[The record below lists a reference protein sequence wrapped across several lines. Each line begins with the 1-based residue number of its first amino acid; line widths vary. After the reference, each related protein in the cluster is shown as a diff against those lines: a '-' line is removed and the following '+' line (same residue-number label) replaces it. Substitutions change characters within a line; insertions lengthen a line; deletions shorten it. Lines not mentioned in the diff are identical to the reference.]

1 MITWLT
7 VYSQCQIFHALAVL
21 IWCYFQNKAQID
33 TMEIVHF
40 ASKNVTIYPQIT
52 VQITQFLN
60 ARIEREL
67 LSENHDDFG
76 EK

>member
-1 MITWLT
+1 MI
-7 VYSQCQIFHALAVL
+7 HALAVL

>member
-7 VYSQCQIFHALAVL
+7 VYSQCQIIHALAVL

-52 VQITQFLN
+52 VQITPFLN
-60 ARIEREL
+60 SRIEREL
-67 LSENHDDFG
+67 LSGNHDDFG

>member
-1 MITWLT
+1 
-7 VYSQCQIFHALAVL
+7 
-21 IWCYFQNKAQID
+21 
-33 TMEIVHF
+33 MEIVHF